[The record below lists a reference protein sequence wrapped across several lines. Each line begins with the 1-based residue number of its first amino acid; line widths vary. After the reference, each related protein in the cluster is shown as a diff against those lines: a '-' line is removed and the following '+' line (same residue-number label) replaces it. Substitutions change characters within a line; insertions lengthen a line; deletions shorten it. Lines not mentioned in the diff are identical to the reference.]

1 MQKSLLVLILG
12 TRRVA
17 TTDYNTRISET
28 KFLQMTD
35 KLIKPSDRIIRIRLS
50 LKLYW
55 TNCVI
60 KADFHMIAIQSLLRL
75 SLLFQLLWWFTFS
88 ASEYCRPLFRCLS
101 CAQRFHYRALGS
113 RLRRVAEHLIDR
125 VTYNIRWQEGN
136 EHEMYHFS
144 ISFLHV
150 GGSCLQQTFMRK
162 VDRL

>member
-35 KLIKPSDRIIRIRLS
+35 KLFKPSDRIIRIPLS

-113 RLRRVAEHLIDR
+113 SRTLRGAAEHLIDSSEKHVCR
-125 VTYNIRWQEGN
+125 LSFECYWKARLLSKIFIR
-136 EHEMYHFS
+136 
-144 ISFLHV
+144 
-150 GGSCLQQTFMRK
+150 RK
-162 VDRL
+162 FILSQKAVK